1 MKKLLPLILVAAVAM
16 LAYTSCKKQDSDKKE
31 DEVFYAI
38 SLNITSSGDASL
50 PDAIKK
56 IFDDYTKDVTSIV
69 SSANDE
75 LRNISKEDAANSK
88 FYDTNQL
95 VKASRDNYQNELA
108 KYSDKAKRTVTP
120 ALSLRCSSDPS
131 KDLSY
136 AEIPLIYDNKT
147 LL

>member
-1 MKKLLPLILVAAVAM
+1 M

-38 SLNITSSGDASL
+38 TLNITSSGDATL

-56 IFDDYTKDVTSIV
+56 IFDNYTKDVTSIV

-75 LRNISKEDAANSK
+75 LRKISDENAAKSK

-95 VKASRDNYQNELA
+95 IRASREKYLNELT
-108 KYSDKAKRTVTP
+108 KCTDKAKRTVTP
-120 ALSLRCSSDPS
+120 ALSLRCSSDTS
-131 KDLSY
+131 KEISY
-136 AEIPLIYDNKT
+136 AETPLIFDNKT
-147 LL
+147 PL